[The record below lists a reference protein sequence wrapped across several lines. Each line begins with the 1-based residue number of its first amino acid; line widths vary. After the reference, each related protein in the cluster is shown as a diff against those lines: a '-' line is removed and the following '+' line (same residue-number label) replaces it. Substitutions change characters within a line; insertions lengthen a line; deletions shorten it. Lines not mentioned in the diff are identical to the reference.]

1 VFVLQWV
8 CVAVCLSVVLQCVAV
23 AERVYRRL
31 DAVCLCC
38 SVFVLQCV
46 CVAVCLSV
54 VFECVAVAERVYR
67 RLGAV

>member
-1 VFVLQWV
+1 M
-8 CVAVCLSVVLQCVAV
+8 QCVAV

-31 DAVCLCC
+31 GAVCLCC